1 MMLVSL
7 GPNEPVSLPP
17 HPDGPGGWAY
27 AVVDDEGQVIFADN
41 AGELVALVIL
51 GYGDISDSDEGHDE
65 ALATRYEALVEMA
78 ERAQRYLVDQAAES
92 GLFDPLEA
100 DEETLT
106 ALFAPRTRPWEG
118 HAAAPPTGIGPT
130 GTGPIGTGPVRPSL
144 TGTGPTASRPP
155 GDHVWRDRVP
165 LVLIAT
171 DYEPYTDRPKP
182 TGRALFLDPSTEISF
197 LRSLDALG
205 LIKLLA
211 AGPAAI

>member
-1 MMLVSL
+1 MLISL

-27 AVVDDEGQVIFADN
+27 AVVDDEGQVVFADN

-51 GYGDISDSDEGHDE
+51 GYGDIPGNDEGHDE
-65 ALATRYEALVEMA
+65 ALAVRYEALVEMA
-78 ERAQRYLVDQAAES
+78 DRSQRYLVDQAAES

-118 HAAAPPTGIGPT
+118 HAAAP
-130 GTGPIGTGPVRPSL
+130 L
-144 TGTGPTASRPP
+144 TGTSPTASRP
-155 GDHVWRDRVP
+155 GRNLVWRDRVP